1 MTAAVRHSA
10 EGAPEVIDP
19 RPMNGPLV
27 VTLICLIAGLGLSL
41 WAFTD
46 SLEGSR
52 GIQLPRIEVPDVKSM
67 GLDQAKGEL
76 ERAGF
81 VVEVQFQPN
90 EDPLKPKGVII
101 GQKPLSGSKAE
112 QGELVVIRV
121 SDGPLGQSVPGVE
134 GQQAIDA
141 VATLQANG
149 LIVEQIPT
157 PSETVRANEVIA
169 TDPPSGAR
177 VPAAGAIKILVSSGP
192 APRLVPPILDKPLE
206 QALADIGRS
215 GLAVGKIKRVFRAD
229 LVPGTV
235 FEADPAVG
243 SPLPRDTPVGLSVAG
258 PEPTTKVPYLVGLR
272 QASAERVLRSAG
284 LKVKIATS
292 PVAAGDASEG
302 KVISQGTPPQVEVKE
317 ESVVEITV
325 AVVVVPVPAP
335 TTAAPPGG

>member
-177 VPAAGAIKILVSSGP
+177 VPGSGRDQDPGLVGPGAATRPTDPRQAAGAGPRRHRPERPRGWQDQASVPSGP
-192 APRLVPPILDKPLE
+192 RAGNRVRGRPGRRL
-206 QALADIGRS
+206 
-215 GLAVGKIKRVFRAD
+215 
-229 LVPGTV
+229 T
-235 FEADPAVG
+235 
-243 SPLPRDTPVGLSVAG
+243 
-258 PEPTTKVPYLVGLR
+258 
-272 QASAERVLRSAG
+272 
-284 LKVKIATS
+284 
-292 PVAAGDASEG
+292 VAA
-302 KVISQGTPPQVEVKE
+302 
-317 ESVVEITV
+317 
-325 AVVVVPVPAP
+325 
-335 TTAAPPGG
+335 

>member
-19 RPMNGPLV
+19 RPMNGPLAI
-27 VTLICLIAGLGLSL
+27 TLVCLVAGLGLSL

-46 SLEGSR
+46 SLQGSR
-52 GIQLPRIEVPDVKSM
+52 GIQLPRIEVPDVKAM

-76 ERAGF
+76 ENAGF

-90 EDPLKPKGVII
+90 DKQPKGVII
-101 GQKPLSGSKAE
+101 GQRPLSGSKAE
-112 QGELVVIRV
+112 QGELVVIRA

-149 LIVEQIPT
+149 LTVEQVPT
-157 PSETVRANEVIA
+157 SSETVRANEVIA

-177 VPAAGAIKILVSSGP
+177 VPTAGVIKVLVSSGP
-192 APRLVPPILDKPLE
+192 APRIVPPILNKPLE

-229 LVPGTV
+229 LVPGVV
-235 FEADPAVG
+235 FESDPPEG
-243 SPLPRDTPVGLSVAG
+243 TPLVRDTPVALSVAG

-272 QASAERVLRSAG
+272 QASAERVVKNAG
-284 LKVKIATS
+284 LKIKIATV
-292 PVAAGDASEG
+292 PVTAGDASEG
-302 KVISQGTPPQVEVKE
+302 KVISQGTPPQAEVKE
-317 ESVVEITV
+317 QSVVEITV
-325 AVVVVPVPAP
+325 AVVVAPVPAP
-335 TTAAPPGG
+335 TTVPPPGG

>member
-46 SLEGSR
+46 SLQGSR
-52 GIQLPRIEVPDVKSM
+52 GIQLPRIEVPDVKSL

-76 ERAGF
+76 ERAGCGRGA
-81 VVEVQFQPN
+81 VPTER
-90 EDPLKPKGVII
+90 DPLKPKGVII

-325 AVVVVPVPAP
+325 AVVVVPVAPP